1 MPGKHAPAS
10 PNSFYVSLGKA
21 VGGALGAVGLIV
33 LAIVLVA
40 GRGGGT
46 KQTGSPAIQTP
57 TPSPSHTSSPRPTS
71 TTTPRPLP
79 TPSILP
85 KSQTI
90 VDVLNGTNRNGL
102 ARSTGKKVTDAG
114 YRLGRTTN
122 APQRYAK
129 STIFYLP
136 GRRAEALAFQDAF
149 PDFTILKQARF
160 SGGATLQAVLGAD
173 YP

>member
-10 PNSFYVSLGKA
+10 PRSFYVSLGKA

-46 KQTGSPAIQTP
+46 KQAGSPAIQTP
-57 TPSPSHTSSPRPTS
+57 SASHSPA
-71 TTTPRPLP
+71 P
-79 TPSILP
+79 TPSASTTPTPKPTSSTLP
-85 KSQTI
+85 KRQTI

-102 ARSTGKKVTDAG
+102 ERSKGKKITDAG
-114 YRLGRTTN
+114 YRLGRTVN

-129 STIFYLP
+129 STLFYLP
-136 GRRAEALAFQDAF
+136 GRRAEALAFQEAF
-149 PDFTILKQARF
+149 PDFTVLKQARF
-160 SGGATLQAVLGAD
+160 SGGATLQAVLGAA